1 MADGTVCDGGS
12 RGVIMHASKPA
23 NGKSEREGEGH
34 GDADGANCKGDDGR
48 GTADNGKCNRYGG
61 IPKGCDDHGVLCFY
75 PQANAN
81 KERINELGL
90 LCGAVGD
97 EGLIYYRCTRCK
109 RRGFGCMEI
118 CAMGI
123 CGGCH
128 HRQCAC

>member
-34 GDADGANCKGDDGR
+34 GDADGAKGKGDDGK
-48 GTADNGKCNRYGG
+48 GTADNGKCNGHGG
-61 IPKGCDDHGVLCFY
+61 IPKGFDGDDVLHFY
-75 PQANAN
+75 PQTNATN
-81 KERINELGL
+81 EAINYLDL
-90 LCGAVGD
+90 LCGQVGD

-123 CGGCH
+123 CGGY
-128 HRQCAC
+128 RQCAC